1 MKVYTFNQSN
11 FSIKI

>member
-1 MKVYTFNQSN
+1 MKVSKFNQSN

>member
-1 MKVYTFNQSN
+1 MKISKINQSN

>member
-1 MKVYTFNQSN
+1 MKVSNINQSN